1 MFDNIP
7 SLSRLLDIHLEVDV
21 VEGTPSTCEHMKSLT
36 FSLPT
41 DEYTKLSGGEMERL
55 YFRPIMK
62 AIGEAINKLG
72 PVRTAAIPLPKDEVA
87 FQCTNGRIPV
97 LLRVVRRSNPDRH
110 QFLIH
115 ALVEPVCEPST
126 ESENENNGEE

>member
-1 MFDNIP
+1 MFDNVP
-7 SLSRLLDIHLEVDV
+7 SLSRLLNIHLNVEVI
-21 VEGTPSTCEHMKSLT
+21 EGVPSTHKHMKSLT

-41 DEYTKLSGGEMERL
+41 AEYTKLSGGEMERL
-55 YFRPIMK
+55 YFRPAMK
-62 AIGEAINKLG
+62 AIGEAINEMG
-72 PVRTAAIPLPKDEVA
+72 PVRTAEIPLPKDEVA

-97 LLRVVRRSNPDRH
+97 LLRVVRRSSPDRH

-126 ESENENNGEE
+126 ES